1 MKQEPSSP
9 SFADILLGQRKTKT
23 KRTFFSRLDSGPWNH
38 RGCLYQR
45 PQIHSRSSRL
55 QRPCLVQDRASYQPG
70 MAPTCARQGAYYPLT
85 TARGPYQPSA
95 SIFAVK
101 SSINRTMRHKLK
113 KNKIV
118 MRTIEVKK
126 TPKEPRWVIDPET
139 GEKVSRTF
147 LAMKNCRKMGGFLEV
162 IDMDAVLE

>member
-1 MKQEPSSP
+1 M
-9 SFADILLGQRKTKT
+9 
-23 KRTFFSRLDSGPWNH
+23 
-38 RGCLYQR
+38 
-45 PQIHSRSSRL
+45 
-55 QRPCLVQDRASYQPG
+55 
-70 MAPTCARQGAYYPLT
+70 
-85 TARGPYQPSA
+85 
-95 SIFAVK
+95 K

-147 LAMKNCRKMGGFLEV
+147 LAMREIRKKGGLLRV

>member
-9 SFADILLGQRKTKT
+9 SFADIFLGQRKT

-38 RGCLYQR
+38 RGRLYQR
-45 PQIHSRSSRL
+45 PQIYRSSRL
-55 QRPCLVQDRASYQPG
+55 RRPCLVQDRASSQPG
-70 MAPTCARQGAYYPLT
+70 MAPTCARQGAYYPQT
-85 TARGPYQPSA
+85 TVRSPYQPSA
-95 SIFAVK
+95 SIFVVK

-147 LAMKNCRKMGGFLEV
+147 LAMREIRKKGGLLRV

>member
-9 SFADILLGQRKTKT
+9 SFADILLGQRKTK
-23 KRTFFSRLDSGPWNH
+23 RTFFSRLDSGPWNH
-38 RGCLYQR
+38 RGRLYQR
-45 PQIHSRSSRL
+45 PQIYRSSRL

-70 MAPTCARQGAYYPLT
+70 MAPTCARQGAYYPQT
-85 TARGPYQPSA
+85 TARSPYQPSA

-162 IDMDAVLE
+162 VDMDAVLE

>member
-1 MKQEPSSP
+1 MES
-9 SFADILLGQRKTKT
+9 
-23 KRTFFSRLDSGPWNH
+23 
-38 RGCLYQR
+38 
-45 PQIHSRSSRL
+45 SRSLIPKATNLQVVPVTTALSCSRQSFL
-55 QRPCLVQDRASYQPG
+55 STWYGPYLRPTEPHN
-70 MAPTCARQGAYYPLT
+70 YPLT
-85 TARGPYQPSA
+85 TARSPYQPSA

-162 IDMDAVLE
+162 VDMDAVLE